1 MDNEVALVIAKIE
14 AANEKRHS
22 ENKELLESIQRS
34 VEKALSGFPGGDPE
48 SHRRYHESVIEW
60 RELRNKLVKEALTKA
75 AGAVGVGVLGWLAWG
90 VWQAIITTLKAKVG
104 A

>member
-60 RELRNKLVKEALTKA
+60 REIRNKLVLEALTKA
-75 AGAVGVGVLGWLAWG
+75 AGAGAVGALGYVVYAL
-90 VWQAIITTLKAKVG
+90 WQAFVTSIKVKG